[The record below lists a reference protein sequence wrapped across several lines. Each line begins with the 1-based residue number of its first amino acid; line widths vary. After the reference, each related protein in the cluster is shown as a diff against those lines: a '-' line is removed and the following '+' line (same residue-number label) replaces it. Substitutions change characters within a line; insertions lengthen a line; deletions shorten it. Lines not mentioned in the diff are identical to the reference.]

1 MDLQLRDRVI
11 LVVGATGLI
20 GSAVVDL
27 LRAEGATV
35 VPASRHIED
44 GLTLDAADDASVSA
58 GIDRVLADHGR
69 LDGLVVAAA
78 PAAQTLD
85 PERQADPAQVIGA
98 IDAKAMTFLRVA
110 NAVLPTMTEAGFGR
124 IVGVS
129 GQNALLTGNLTG
141 SVRNAALII
150 AAKNLADACAGTGVA
165 VTTVNPGTVDVEP
178 ATEVAPG
185 RGGESSPA
193 QIADLIAF
201 LLSPRSAVSGEA
213 IAVGH
218 RVRGMTSL

>member
-20 GSAVVDL
+20 GSAVVDT
-27 LRAEGATV
+27 LRTEGATV
-35 VPASRHIED
+35 VPASRHLDD
-44 GLTLDAADDASVSA
+44 GLTLDAADDASVSD
-58 GIDRVLADHGR
+58 GIAAVLAEHGR
-69 LDGLVVAAA
+69 LDGLVVAAS

-85 PERQADPAQVIGA
+85 PDRHADPAQVIGA

-110 NAVLPTMTEAGFGR
+110 NAVLPTMTQAGFGR

-150 AAKNLADACAGTGVA
+150 AAKNLADASAGTGVA
-165 VTTVNPGTVDVEP
+165 VNTVNPGTVDVEP
-178 ATEVAPG
+178 NTEVEPG
-185 RGGESSPA
+185 RGGESSPT

-213 IAVGH
+213 VAVGH
-218 RVRGMTSL
+218 RVRGVTSM